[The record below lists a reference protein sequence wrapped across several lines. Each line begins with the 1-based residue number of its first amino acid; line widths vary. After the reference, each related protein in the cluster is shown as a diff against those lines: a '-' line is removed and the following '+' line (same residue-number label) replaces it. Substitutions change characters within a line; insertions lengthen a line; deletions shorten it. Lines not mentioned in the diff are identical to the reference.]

1 MSQQVSAMGRQL
13 DELNWKKAQIENA
26 LKQFQKE
33 SSEDKENHLRIILY
47 FREVMGERTKKIKEL
62 EAEVQVLKN
71 TNPENDFPVQL
82 YEKAEILEHELSQLY
97 LKTKTNS
104 ELLMR
109 VKENCQ
115 EVRNENEKLKEDLRK
130 KEDEIQMQQAS
141 QAASYL
147 SREVELAGRVYEEV
161 NRLQRVY
168 VELMEFA
175 RRQGFQWTGAL
186 NDESDDE

>member
-82 YEKAEILEHELSQLY
+82 Y
-97 LKTKTNS
+97 